1 MRAAGNPFTVALL
14 AAALAGCST
23 PVTGTGT
30 AGAVT
35 AAPTSSSAVP
45 SGTGITA
52 EPLSTA
58 LPVQARDLRLVR
70 VGANELALQF
80 EFANNGD
87 RPITPD
93 TLGIDQYQRVLM
105 LVDLPRS
112 TSYETLTAQGNDGRI
127 SESNGD
133 QVPPGRTVTVT
144 AVFTAPPAETTELT
158 AFIDGFL
165 PVAVPVQPAGGSGS
179 PPPHR
184 GR

>member
-1 MRAAGNPFTVALL
+1 MRTARNPFTVALL

-23 PVTGTGT
+23 QVTGTGT

-45 SGTGITA
+45 FGTGITA

-80 EFANNGD
+80 EFANNSD

-112 TSYETLTAQGNDGRI
+112 TSYETLTEQGNDGRI
-127 SESNGD
+127 SESNGA
-133 QVPPGRTVTVT
+133 QVLRAGR
-144 AVFTAPPAETTELT
+144 
-158 AFIDGFL
+158 
-165 PVAVPVQPAGGSGS
+165 S
-179 PPPHR
+179 P
-184 GR
+184 